1 MNAENFAQ
9 RKRDV
14 QVRMIHDW
22 SICSL
27 TVVVAAAAVV
37 VIIIYCCCSSYCRRF
52 FFSFLFLNA
61 SLAKNSVEIIDCM
74 PPLQDTNAVVISGA
88 LPGCTTLVQKRS
100 LTGVKGPLAEWSA
113 RWKPTRPVSA
123 CVRWVRS

>member
-27 TVVVAAAAVV
+27 IVVVGAAAVV
-37 VIIIYCCCSSYCRRF
+37 VF
-52 FFSFLFLNA
+52 FVVVVVVIAVVFSFLFLNA
-61 SLAKNSVEIIDCM
+61 CTPLAKNSVEIIDCM